1 MHELKA
7 KLKDIDALVQQ
18 GLKNVDLPS
27 KKTQLEEL
35 NKEIQK
41 PDFWDDSS
49 KAQEISQQ
57 ASNLTKLIETWEG
70 IVEECEEL
78 LGLLPEI
85 HPEKDPESAVEFRE
99 MVANLE

>member
-27 KKTQLEEL
+27 KKSQLEEL

-41 PDFWDDSS
+41 PDFWDDSTKHKRLVS
-49 KAQEISQQ
+49 KLVT
-57 ASNLTKLIETWEG
+57 NKT
-70 IVEECEEL
+70 
-78 LGLLPEI
+78 
-85 HPEKDPESAVEFRE
+85 
-99 MVANLE
+99 N